1 MNAKALQILVP
12 HGNPTGL
19 KIVDIPG
26 WIGKCFVVPRQNLK
40 DLKNRPEIN
49 QPGLYL
55 LFGVDE
61 ETSENLVYIGES
73 ESFYSRISNHDANK
87 DFWNTAVVF
96 TGGLNRAFV
105 KYLEYRATTL
115 AYEAKRMKVQ
125 NKVQPQENTLLEF
138 EKVTV
143 EQYFENIRFVL
154 NVFKFQVFEAV
165 EDSYA
170 DSTLYHLKANGV
182 KASAKILEDGS
193 MTVFAGSIARRKEVG
208 SFTGWSKTARERFLK
223 EGKMVLK
230 GDDSYMTTEDI
241 IFKSPSAAAATLSGS
256 PINGWISWEDEKG
269 NTLDENLRK

>member
-165 EDSYA
+165 EESYA
-170 DSTLYHLKANGV
+170 DSILYHLKANGV

-230 GDDSYMTTEDI
+230 GDDSYVTTEDI